1 MLKNRK
7 LFLFNTLP
15 YALVFILF
23 FSSLIYAQQPTKA
36 PVSTYQTQT
45 NQHRIDNSIAEDKAL
60 SEMLAPYSAD
70 IKNQMETV
78 IGKAPETINKEGP
91 GAGRLGMLM
100 TDIIRTQASQAIGK
114 AVDLAFQNNGGIRA
128 EIPAGDITIGT
139 VYRLMPFDNQIA
151 VIELSG
157 KDLMELF
164 ESMGPSIKTF
174 GAAVGGAQLLYQD
187 KKLVSAKINGKEVD
201 LKATYTMALTDYLYN
216 GGGEYPVLR
225 RGQNYKTCNL
235 LLRDAIINYI
245 KFEQEEKRPIAAPNK
260 PRISLDDAQETK

>member
-1 MLKNRK
+1 MLKDRK
-7 LFLFNTLP
+7 LFLFNILLCSL
-15 YALVFILF
+15 ASLLF
-23 FSSLIYAQQPTKA
+23 FSVAAYAQQPAKA
-36 PVSTYQTQT
+36 PISNYQTQT
-45 NQHRIDNSIAEDKAL
+45 SQHRIDNSITEDKAL
-60 SEMLAPYSAD
+60 SEMLAPYSANL
-70 IKNQMETV
+70 KKQMEAV

-100 TDIIRTQASQAIGK
+100 TDIIRTQASRALGK
-114 AVDLAFQNNGGIRA
+114 PIDLAFQNNGGIRA

-139 VYRLMPFDNQIA
+139 IYRLMPFDNQIV

-187 KKLVSAKINGKEVD
+187 KKLLNAKINDKEVD
-201 LKATYTMALTDYLYN
+201 LSATYTVALTDYLYN
-216 GGGEYPVLR
+216 GGGEYPILR
-225 RGQNYKTCNL
+225 RGQKYQTCNL

-245 KFEQEEKRPIAAPNK
+245 KNEQEEKRAIIAPNK
-260 PRISLDDAQETK
+260 PRVSLTDAQENK